1 MSKPILI
8 RFGQRITLT
17 DGSTPILRDFHD
29 FSDNQRKAFV
39 EHDAPV
45 PWGVDGKTVLGYA
58 TRVWVDAPDY
68 TAACDREGIV
78 YGMIYPGNEAAA

>member
-17 DGSTPILRDFHD
+17 DGSTPTLRDFHD

-45 PWGVDGKTVLGYA
+45 PWGVDGKTILGYA

-68 TAACDREGIV
+68 TAARDREGIV
-78 YGMIYPGNEAAA
+78 YGMIYLGNEAAA